1 MIEFGFNLSKLII
14 TPWYF
19 ILFFKKKTELILLN
33 FLTPMIFGTYNMIL
47 GVLKKHMILGVTV
60 LIKHVQTNSL
70 NLRHFFISPK
80 HTHTPV

>member
-1 MIEFGFNLSKLII
+1 MVF
-14 TPWYF
+14 YF
-19 ILFFKKKTELILLN
+19 IFKKENRAYITE
-33 FLTPMIFGTYNMIL
+33 FSYPMIFGTYNMIL

-80 HTHTPV
+80 HTHTHLSETELCP